1 MCPIAR
7 RDLKSVHIY
16 SVHKQDDTG
25 KHELA
30 EIIEGVLTGTHYD
43 RSELKPIHDA
53 YQSIHLTKGARRGS
67 CGKQLARDYCRKTD
81 CLSSAARARRTS
93 RKGES
98 RSRSQA
104 DRARR
109 LYAPHIHP
117 SHARHTHTHHTTRTT
132 HTGTRYTHTPH
143 IRPQGGRVFN
153 DCSRSTHRSFNLRV
167 FSSSRTF
174 AIKSS

>member
-109 LYAPHIHP
+109 IVCAAHTPITRTP
-117 SHARHTHTHHTTRTT
+117 HTHPPHHTHNPHWHTLHAHTT
-132 HTGTRYTHTPH
+132 HQTP
-143 IRPQGGRVFN
+143 RGQ
-153 DCSRSTHRSFNLRV
+153 SF
-167 FSSSRTF
+167 
-174 AIKSS
+174 